1 MADVITRFKL
11 ETTQYD
17 SKLRDAT
24 KGLAQLAKDTQKAGG
39 DMNKMSKEQVE
50 AARSLGKLAG
60 GATNAKE
67 KVRELV
73 NAYNKLAKEYN
84 DLSEKN
90 KRSDFAKAMSDSMNE
105 LKGRIRE
112 AKQELYSSS
121 NGAFGKYG
129 QVVDTIGS
137 KLGIA
142 GNLTSML
149 TSKTALLTAGI
160 GAATTVVAAGA
171 KAWADYNEQLSRR
184 DNATMVTTGLKG
196 NDADRMTDAMTSVA
210 KVYNVD
216 FREAINA
223 ANTLMTQFGLSGD
236 EAIQLI
242 RDGMQ
247 GMIEGDG
254 PKLLSMIQQYAPS
267 FRDAGIS
274 ASQLVAI
281 IHNSE
286 GGIFTD
292 QNMNAIVM
300 GIKNIRLMTNSTS
313 EALAKLGID
322 GEEMT
327 HKLNDGSMTIFEA
340 LGKVS
345 QAIEKT
351 GSGSQAAGEV
361 MQQVFGRQGAAA
373 GTKLGE
379 AIATLNTNLEE
390 TKNQTGEVGKATA
403 ELELATDKLNSAIRD
418 CFGWDGWKEMSTGL
432 KTDFVEGLTTILRLV
447 TKIKK
452 TWGSIQWTVGQ
463 YYPQGDGSDEI
474 SWPDESETTTPYN
487 PSSSIVAESKRK
499 IAEAKRKLRS
509 SRSSGGGGRGG
520 RGGGGHTGGGT
531 DTIVVKTE
539 EQLNNEKIQELA
551 RSYEK
556 ASEER
561 RAAIREEIKTLQE
574 RNKEIQRYYDIATGK
589 VLSPTGDGKVSQLV
603 AGPANFASQGFM
615 QIGALNTTPTLG
627 QLQTKL
633 AGVRQDQLLSTSS
646 EEYSQYEVFAKA
658 LEESIKKITGND
670 SDKKEVKLTDQLGN
684 VASGLSSVVGG
695 MEQLGIEVPE
705 GMKDMISG
713 LQSIIGIV
721 NGITTILTAIKAIQT
736 AQTFLHF
743 RRGGIVPHAA
753 GGYRVPGND
762 YADMTPIMVSSGEI
776 IMNKAQQGNLLSQMR
791 QARDS
796 DHGEIVARL
805 SGEDI
810 LLVANRHL
818 RRTGK
823 GELVTWKS

>member
-11 ETTQYD
+11 ETSQYD

-90 KRSDFAKAMSDSMNE
+90 KQSDFAKAMSDSLNE
-105 LKGRIRE
+105 LKGRIRD
-112 AKQELYSSS
+112 AKQELYGLNEETGNVGGVMGMLKDKLTFNIDALKLFNAGLAASKMALQVAGDALMSSEELVDEWGRTMEAGQS
-121 NGAFGKYG
+121 VYEGFLNAINNGDISGFLSRIDQIVQAARTAYDEMDRLGTMKTIQSPQFSKQEAENNRMRLMLMTGRYIAPAAGSGLKPSMENGALLSPGQIKGLEQKLQNGMKSIVKLTQNELKQTGK
-129 QVVDTIGS
+129 
-137 KLGIA
+137 
-142 GNLTSML
+142 
-149 TSKTALLTAGI
+149 
-160 GAATTVVAAGA
+160 
-171 KAWADYNEQLSRR
+171 
-184 DNATMVTTGLKG
+184 
-196 NDADRMTDAMTSVA
+196 
-210 KVYNVD
+210 
-216 FREAINA
+216 AINA
-223 ANTLMTQFGLSGD
+223 YYDKLAKQNGIAYKDFLKGTSSMAEYDKRVAGARKYQEWQFEHSTLDIETGRRIAPRTGNPFEQYKGWDVFRVDKMGKNSFNDLVG
-236 EAIQLI
+236 LI
-242 RDGMQ
+242 R
-247 GMIEGDG
+247 
-254 PKLLSMIQQYAPS
+254 QQQQQS
-267 FRDAGIS
+267 
-274 ASQLVAI
+274 SQLY
-281 IHNSE
+281 S
-286 GGIFTD
+286 T
-292 QNMNAIVM
+292 M
-300 GIKNIRLMTNSTS
+300 GQAYR
-313 EALAKLGID
+313 
-322 GEEMT
+322 
-327 HKLNDGSMTIFEA
+327 TIN
-340 LGKVS
+340 
-345 QAIEKT
+345 
-351 GSGSQAAGEV
+351 
-361 MQQVFGRQGAAA
+361 R
-373 GTKLGE
+373 
-379 AIATLNTNLEE
+379 
-390 TKNQTGEVGKATA
+390 
-403 ELELATDKLNSAIRD
+403 
-418 CFGWDGWKEMSTGL
+418 
-432 KTDFVEGLTTILRLV
+432 VEGITPKKIL
-447 TKIKK
+447 
-452 TWGSIQWTVGQ
+452 
-463 YYPQGDGSDEI
+463 
-474 SWPDESETTTPYN
+474 
-487 PSSSIVAESKRK
+487 
-499 IAEAKRKLRS
+499 
-509 SRSSGGGGRGG
+509 SGGGGS
-520 RGGGGHTGGGT
+520 GGHTGGGT
-531 DTIVVKTE
+531 NTTVVKTE

-551 RSYEK
+551 RSYEM

-589 VLSPTGDGKVSQLV
+589 VLAPTGDGKVSQLV
-603 AGPANFASQGFM
+603 AGPANFASQDFM

-633 AGVRQDQLLSTSS
+633 AGVRQDQLLSTSAD
-646 EEYSQYEVFAKA
+646 EYGQYEGLAKA

-684 VASGLSSVVGG
+684 VASGLSGVVGG
-695 MEQLGIEVPE
+695 MEQLGIEVPK

-721 NGITTILTAIKAIQT
+721 NGITTILTAIEAIQAADT
-736 AQTFLHF
+736 LIPF

-753 GGYRVPGND
+753 EGYRVPGND
-762 YADMTPIMVSSGEI
+762 YADMTPIMVSSGELI
-776 IMNKAQQGNLLSQMR
+776 LNKAQQGNLLSQMQ

>member
-1 MADVITRFKL
+1 MAADVITRFKL
-11 ETTQYD
+11 ETSQYD

-90 KRSDFAKAMSDSMNE
+90 KQSDFAKAMSDSLNE
-105 LKGRIRE
+105 LKGRIRD
-112 AKQELYSSS
+112 AKQELYGLNEETGNVGGVMGMLKDKLTFNIDALKLFNAGLAASKMALQVAGDALMSSEELVDEWGRTMEAGQS
-121 NGAFGKYG
+121 VYEGFLNAINNGDISGFLSRIDQIVQAARTAYDEMDRLGTMK
-129 QVVDTIGS
+129 TIQSPQFSKQEAENNRMRLMLMTGRYIAPAAGS
-137 KLGIA
+137 GLKA
-142 GNLTSML
+142 SME
-149 TSKTALLTAGI
+149 SGALLSPGQIKGLEQKLQNGMKSIVTL
-160 GAATTVVAAGA
+160 TQ
-171 KAWADYNEQLSRR
+171 NELKQ
-184 DNATMVTTGLKG
+184 TGK
-196 NDADRMTDAMTSVA
+196 
-210 KVYNVD
+210 
-216 FREAINA
+216 AINA
-223 ANTLMTQFGLSGD
+223 YYDKLAKQNGIAYKDFLKGTSSMAEYDKRVTGARKYQEWQFEHSTLDIETGRRIAPRTGNPFEQYKGWDVFRVDKMGKNSFNDLVG
-236 EAIQLI
+236 LI
-242 RDGMQ
+242 R
-247 GMIEGDG
+247 
-254 PKLLSMIQQYAPS
+254 QQQQQS
-267 FRDAGIS
+267 N
-274 ASQLVAI
+274 QLY
-281 IHNSE
+281 S
-286 GGIFTD
+286 T
-292 QNMNAIVM
+292 M
-300 GIKNIRLMTNSTS
+300 GQAYR
-313 EALAKLGID
+313 
-322 GEEMT
+322 
-327 HKLNDGSMTIFEA
+327 TIN
-340 LGKVS
+340 
-345 QAIEKT
+345 
-351 GSGSQAAGEV
+351 
-361 MQQVFGRQGAAA
+361 R
-373 GTKLGE
+373 
-379 AIATLNTNLEE
+379 
-390 TKNQTGEVGKATA
+390 
-403 ELELATDKLNSAIRD
+403 
-418 CFGWDGWKEMSTGL
+418 
-432 KTDFVEGLTTILRLV
+432 VEGITPKKIL
-447 TKIKK
+447 
-452 TWGSIQWTVGQ
+452 
-463 YYPQGDGSDEI
+463 
-474 SWPDESETTTPYN
+474 
-487 PSSSIVAESKRK
+487 
-499 IAEAKRKLRS
+499 
-509 SRSSGGGGRGG
+509 SGGGGS
-520 RGGGGHTGGGT
+520 GGHTGGGT
-531 DTIVVKTE
+531 NTTVVKTE

-551 RSYEK
+551 RSYEN

-589 VLSPTGDGKVSQLV
+589 VLAPTGDGKVSQLV

-633 AGVRQDQLLSTSS
+633 AGVRQDQLLATSS
-646 EEYSQYEVFAKA
+646 EEYGQYEELAKA

-684 VASGLSSVVGG
+684 VASGLSGVVGG
-695 MEQLGIEVPE
+695 MEQLGIEVPK

-721 NGITTILTAIKAIQT
+721 NGITTILTAIEAIQAADT
-736 AQTFLHF
+736 LIPF

-762 YADMTPIMVSSGEI
+762 YADMTPIMVSSGELI
-776 IMNKAQQGNLLSQMR
+776 LNKAQQGNLLSQMQ
-791 QARDS
+791 QARES

>member
-11 ETTQYD
+11 ETSQYD

-90 KRSDFAKAMSDSMNE
+90 KRSDFAKAMSDSLNE

-112 AKQELYSSS
+112 AKQELYGLNEETGNVGGVMGMLKDKLTFNIDALKLFNAGLAASKMALQVAGDALMSSEELVDEWGRTLEAGQS
-121 NGAFGKYG
+121 VYEGFLNAINNGDISGFLSRIDQIVQAARTAYDEMDRLGTMK
-129 QVVDTIGS
+129 TIQSPQFSKQEAENNRMRLMLMTGRYIAPAAGS
-137 KLGIA
+137 GLKA
-142 GNLTSML
+142 SME
-149 TSKTALLTAGI
+149 SGALLSPGQIKGLEQKLQNGMKSIVTL
-160 GAATTVVAAGA
+160 TQ
-171 KAWADYNEQLSRR
+171 NELKQ
-184 DNATMVTTGLKG
+184 TGK
-196 NDADRMTDAMTSVA
+196 
-210 KVYNVD
+210 
-216 FREAINA
+216 AINA
-223 ANTLMTQFGLSGD
+223 YYDKLAKQNGIAYKDFLKGTSSMAEYDKRVTGARKYQEWQFEHSTLDIETGRRIAPRTGNPFEQYKGWDVFRVDKMGKNSFNDLVG
-236 EAIQLI
+236 LI
-242 RDGMQ
+242 R
-247 GMIEGDG
+247 
-254 PKLLSMIQQYAPS
+254 QQQQQS
-267 FRDAGIS
+267 
-274 ASQLVAI
+274 SQLY
-281 IHNSE
+281 S
-286 GGIFTD
+286 T
-292 QNMNAIVM
+292 M
-300 GIKNIRLMTNSTS
+300 GQAYR
-313 EALAKLGID
+313 
-322 GEEMT
+322 
-327 HKLNDGSMTIFEA
+327 TIN
-340 LGKVS
+340 
-345 QAIEKT
+345 
-351 GSGSQAAGEV
+351 
-361 MQQVFGRQGAAA
+361 R
-373 GTKLGE
+373 
-379 AIATLNTNLEE
+379 
-390 TKNQTGEVGKATA
+390 
-403 ELELATDKLNSAIRD
+403 
-418 CFGWDGWKEMSTGL
+418 
-432 KTDFVEGLTTILRLV
+432 VEGITPKKIL
-447 TKIKK
+447 
-452 TWGSIQWTVGQ
+452 
-463 YYPQGDGSDEI
+463 
-474 SWPDESETTTPYN
+474 
-487 PSSSIVAESKRK
+487 
-499 IAEAKRKLRS
+499 
-509 SRSSGGGGRGG
+509 SGGGGS
-520 RGGGGHTGGGT
+520 GGHTGGGT
-531 DTIVVKTE
+531 NTTVVKTE

-551 RSYEK
+551 RSYEM

-589 VLSPTGDGKVSQLV
+589 VRTPTGDGKVSQLV

-633 AGVRQDQLLSTSS
+633 AGVRQDQLLATSS
-646 EEYSQYEVFAKA
+646 EEYGQYEGLAKA

-670 SDKKEVKLTDQLGN
+670 GDKKEVKLTDQLGN
-684 VASGLSSVVGG
+684 VASGLSGVVGG
-695 MEQLGIEVPE
+695 MEQLGIEVPK

-721 NGITTILTAIKAIQT
+721 NGITTILTAIEAIQAADT
-736 AQTFLHF
+736 LIPF

-762 YADMTPIMVSSGEI
+762 YADMTPIMVSSGELI
-776 IMNKAQQGNLLSQMR
+776 LNKAQQGNLLSQMQ

>member
-1 MADVITRFKL
+1 MADIITRFKL
-11 ETTQYD
+11 ETSQYD

-90 KRSDFAKAMSDSMNE
+90 KQSDFANAMSDSLNE
-105 LKGRIRE
+105 LKGRIRD
-112 AKQELYSSS
+112 AKQELYGLNEETGNVGGVMGMLKDKLTFNIDALKLFNAGLAASKMALQVAGDALMSSEELVDEWGRTMEAGQS
-121 NGAFGKYG
+121 VYEGFLNAINNGDISGFLSRIDQIVQAARTAYDEMDRLGTMK
-129 QVVDTIGS
+129 TIQSPQFSKQEAENNRMRLMLMTGRYIAPAAGS
-137 KLGIA
+137 GLKA
-142 GNLTSML
+142 SME
-149 TSKTALLTAGI
+149 SGALLSPGQIKGLEQKLQNGMKSIVKLTQ
-160 GAATTVVAAGA
+160 
-171 KAWADYNEQLSRR
+171 NELKQ
-184 DNATMVTTGLKG
+184 TGK
-196 NDADRMTDAMTSVA
+196 
-210 KVYNVD
+210 
-216 FREAINA
+216 AINA
-223 ANTLMTQFGLSGD
+223 YYDKLAKQNGIAYKDFLKGTSSMAEYDKRVTGARKYQEWQFEHSTLDIETGRRIAPRTGNPFEQYKGWDVFRVDKMGKNSFNDLVG
-236 EAIQLI
+236 LI
-242 RDGMQ
+242 R
-247 GMIEGDG
+247 
-254 PKLLSMIQQYAPS
+254 QQQQQS
-267 FRDAGIS
+267 
-274 ASQLVAI
+274 SQLY
-281 IHNSE
+281 S
-286 GGIFTD
+286 T
-292 QNMNAIVM
+292 M
-300 GIKNIRLMTNSTS
+300 GQAYR
-313 EALAKLGID
+313 
-322 GEEMT
+322 
-327 HKLNDGSMTIFEA
+327 TIN
-340 LGKVS
+340 
-345 QAIEKT
+345 
-351 GSGSQAAGEV
+351 
-361 MQQVFGRQGAAA
+361 R
-373 GTKLGE
+373 
-379 AIATLNTNLEE
+379 
-390 TKNQTGEVGKATA
+390 
-403 ELELATDKLNSAIRD
+403 
-418 CFGWDGWKEMSTGL
+418 
-432 KTDFVEGLTTILRLV
+432 VEGITPKKIL
-447 TKIKK
+447 
-452 TWGSIQWTVGQ
+452 S
-463 YYPQGDGSDEI
+463 
-474 SWPDESETTTPYN
+474 
-487 PSSSIVAESKRK
+487 
-499 IAEAKRKLRS
+499 
-509 SRSSGGGGRGG
+509 GG

-531 DTIVVKTE
+531 NTTVVKTE

-551 RSYEK
+551 RSYEM

-561 RAAIREEIKTLQE
+561 RAAIREEIKMLQE

-589 VLSPTGDGKVSQLV
+589 VLAPTGDGKVSQLV

-633 AGVRQDQLLSTSS
+633 AGVRQDQLLATSAD
-646 EEYSQYEVFAKA
+646 EYDQYEGLAKA

-670 SDKKEVKLTDQLGN
+670 GDKKEAKLTDQLGN
-684 VASGLSSVVGG
+684 VASGLSGVVGG
-695 MEQLGIEVPE
+695 MEQLGIEVPK

-721 NGITTILTAIKAIQT
+721 NGITTILTAIEAIQAADT
-736 AQTFLHF
+736 LIPF

-762 YADMTPIMVSSGEI
+762 YADMTPIMVSSGELI
-776 IMNKAQQGNLLSQMR
+776 LNKAQQGNLLSQMQ

>member
-11 ETTQYD
+11 ETSQYD

-90 KRSDFAKAMSDSMNE
+90 KQSDFAKAMSDSMNE
-105 LKGRIRE
+105 LKGRIRD
-112 AKQELYSSS
+112 AKQELYGLNEETGNVGGVMGMLRDKLTFNIDALKLFNAGLAASKMALQVAGDALMSSEELVDEWGRNLEAGKS
-121 NGAFGKYG
+121 VYEGFLNAINNGDISGFLSRIDQIVQAARTAYDEMDRLGTMKTIQSPQFSKQEAENNRMRLMLMTGRYIAPAAGSGLKPSMENGALLSPGQIKGLEQKLQNGMKSIVTLTQNELKQTGK
-129 QVVDTIGS
+129 
-137 KLGIA
+137 
-142 GNLTSML
+142 
-149 TSKTALLTAGI
+149 
-160 GAATTVVAAGA
+160 
-171 KAWADYNEQLSRR
+171 
-184 DNATMVTTGLKG
+184 
-196 NDADRMTDAMTSVA
+196 
-210 KVYNVD
+210 
-216 FREAINA
+216 AINA
-223 ANTLMTQFGLSGD
+223 YYDKLAKQNGIAYKDFLKGTSSMAEYDKRVAGARKYQEWQFEHSTLDIETGRRIAPRTGNPFEQYKGWDVFRVDKMGKNSFNDLVG
-236 EAIQLI
+236 LI
-242 RDGMQ
+242 R
-247 GMIEGDG
+247 
-254 PKLLSMIQQYAPS
+254 QQQQQS
-267 FRDAGIS
+267 
-274 ASQLVAI
+274 SQLYSTMGQAYRTINRV
-281 IHNSE
+281 E
-286 GGIFTD
+286 GITP
-292 QNMNAIVM
+292 
-300 GIKNIRLMTNSTS
+300 KNIL
-313 EALAKLGID
+313 
-322 GEEMT
+322 
-327 HKLNDGSMTIFEA
+327 
-340 LGKVS
+340 
-345 QAIEKT
+345 
-351 GSGSQAAGEV
+351 
-361 MQQVFGRQGAAA
+361 
-373 GTKLGE
+373 
-379 AIATLNTNLEE
+379 
-390 TKNQTGEVGKATA
+390 
-403 ELELATDKLNSAIRD
+403 
-418 CFGWDGWKEMSTGL
+418 
-432 KTDFVEGLTTILRLV
+432 
-447 TKIKK
+447 
-452 TWGSIQWTVGQ
+452 
-463 YYPQGDGSDEI
+463 
-474 SWPDESETTTPYN
+474 
-487 PSSSIVAESKRK
+487 
-499 IAEAKRKLRS
+499 
-509 SRSSGGGGRGG
+509 SGGGG
-520 RGGGGHTGGGT
+520 GGGGHTGGGT
-531 DTIVVKTE
+531 HTTVVKTE
-539 EQLNNEKIQELA
+539 EQLNNDKIQELA

-589 VLSPTGDGKVSQLV
+589 VLAPTGDGKVSQLV

-633 AGVRQDQLLSTSS
+633 AGVRQDQLLATSAG
-646 EEYSQYEVFAKA
+646 EYNQYEELAKA

-670 SDKKEVKLTDQLGN
+670 GDKKEVKLTDQLGN
-684 VASGLSSVVGG
+684 VASGLSGVVGG
-695 MEQLGIEVPE
+695 MEQLGIEVPK

-721 NGITTILTAIKAIQT
+721 NGITTILTAIEAIQAADT
-736 AQTFLHF
+736 LIPF

-762 YADMTPIMVSSGEI
+762 YADMTPIMVSSGELI
-776 IMNKAQQGNLLSQMR
+776 LNKAQQGNLLSQMQ

>member
-1 MADVITRFKL
+1 MAADVITRFKL
-11 ETTQYD
+11 ETSQYD

-112 AKQELYSSS
+112 AKQELYGLNEETGNVGGVMGMLKDKLTFNIDALKLFNAGLAASKMALQVAGDALMSSEELVDEWGRTLEAGQS
-121 NGAFGKYG
+121 VYEGFLNAINNGDISGFLSRIDQIVQAARTAYDEMDRLGTMK
-129 QVVDTIGS
+129 TIQSPQFSKQEAENNRMRLMLMTGRYIAPAAGS
-137 KLGIA
+137 GLKA
-142 GNLTSML
+142 SME
-149 TSKTALLTAGI
+149 SGALLSPGQIKGLEQKLQNGMKSIVTL
-160 GAATTVVAAGA
+160 TQ
-171 KAWADYNEQLSRR
+171 NELKQ
-184 DNATMVTTGLKG
+184 TGK
-196 NDADRMTDAMTSVA
+196 
-210 KVYNVD
+210 
-216 FREAINA
+216 AINA
-223 ANTLMTQFGLSGD
+223 YYDKLAKQNGIAYKDFLKGTSSMAEYDKRVAGARKYQEWQFEHSTLDIETGRRIAPRTGNPFEQYKGWDVFRVDKMGKNSFNDLVG
-236 EAIQLI
+236 LI
-242 RDGMQ
+242 R
-247 GMIEGDG
+247 
-254 PKLLSMIQQYAPS
+254 QQQQQS
-267 FRDAGIS
+267 
-274 ASQLVAI
+274 SQLY
-281 IHNSE
+281 S
-286 GGIFTD
+286 T
-292 QNMNAIVM
+292 M
-300 GIKNIRLMTNSTS
+300 GQAYR
-313 EALAKLGID
+313 
-322 GEEMT
+322 
-327 HKLNDGSMTIFEA
+327 TIN
-340 LGKVS
+340 
-345 QAIEKT
+345 
-351 GSGSQAAGEV
+351 
-361 MQQVFGRQGAAA
+361 R
-373 GTKLGE
+373 
-379 AIATLNTNLEE
+379 
-390 TKNQTGEVGKATA
+390 
-403 ELELATDKLNSAIRD
+403 
-418 CFGWDGWKEMSTGL
+418 
-432 KTDFVEGLTTILRLV
+432 VEGITPKKIL
-447 TKIKK
+447 
-452 TWGSIQWTVGQ
+452 
-463 YYPQGDGSDEI
+463 
-474 SWPDESETTTPYN
+474 
-487 PSSSIVAESKRK
+487 
-499 IAEAKRKLRS
+499 
-509 SRSSGGGGRGG
+509 SGGGGS
-520 RGGGGHTGGGT
+520 GGHTGGGT
-531 DTIVVKTE
+531 NTTVVKTE

-551 RSYEK
+551 RSYEM

-589 VLSPTGDGKVSQLV
+589 VRTPTGDGKVSQLV

-633 AGVRQDQLLSTSS
+633 AGVRQDQLLATSS
-646 EEYSQYEVFAKA
+646 EEYGQYEGLAKA

-670 SDKKEVKLTDQLGN
+670 GDKKEVKLTDQLGN
-684 VASGLSSVVGG
+684 VASGLSGVVGG
-695 MEQLGIEVPE
+695 MEQLGIEVPK

-721 NGITTILTAIKAIQT
+721 NGITTILTAIEAIQAADT
-736 AQTFLHF
+736 LIPF

-762 YADMTPIMVSSGEI
+762 YADMTPIMVSSGELI
-776 IMNKAQQGNLLSQMR
+776 LNKAQQGNLLSQMQ

>member
-11 ETTQYD
+11 ETSQYD

-105 LKGRIRE
+105 LKGRIRD
-112 AKQELYSSS
+112 AKQELYGLNEETGNVGGVMGMLKDKLTFNIDALKLFNAGLAASKMALQVAGDALMSSEELVDEWGRTMKAGQS
-121 NGAFGKYG
+121 VYEGFLNAINNGDISGFLSRIDQIVQAARTAYDEMDRLGTMKTIQSPQFSKQEAENNRMRLMLMTGRYIAPAAGSGLKPSMENGALLSPGQIKGLEQKLQNGMKSIVTLTQNELKQTGK
-129 QVVDTIGS
+129 
-137 KLGIA
+137 
-142 GNLTSML
+142 
-149 TSKTALLTAGI
+149 
-160 GAATTVVAAGA
+160 
-171 KAWADYNEQLSRR
+171 
-184 DNATMVTTGLKG
+184 
-196 NDADRMTDAMTSVA
+196 
-210 KVYNVD
+210 
-216 FREAINA
+216 AINA
-223 ANTLMTQFGLSGD
+223 YYDKLAKQNGIAYKDFLKGTSSMAEYDKRVAGARKYQEWQFEHSTLDIETGRRIAPRTGNPFEQYKGWDVFRVDKMGKNSFNDLVG
-236 EAIQLI
+236 LI
-242 RDGMQ
+242 R
-247 GMIEGDG
+247 
-254 PKLLSMIQQYAPS
+254 QQQQQT
-267 FRDAGIS
+267 
-274 ASQLVAI
+274 SQLY
-281 IHNSE
+281 S
-286 GGIFTD
+286 T
-292 QNMNAIVM
+292 M
-300 GIKNIRLMTNSTS
+300 GQGYR
-313 EALAKLGID
+313 
-322 GEEMT
+322 
-327 HKLNDGSMTIFEA
+327 TIN
-340 LGKVS
+340 
-345 QAIEKT
+345 
-351 GSGSQAAGEV
+351 
-361 MQQVFGRQGAAA
+361 R
-373 GTKLGE
+373 
-379 AIATLNTNLEE
+379 
-390 TKNQTGEVGKATA
+390 
-403 ELELATDKLNSAIRD
+403 
-418 CFGWDGWKEMSTGL
+418 
-432 KTDFVEGLTTILRLV
+432 VEGITPKKIL
-447 TKIKK
+447 
-452 TWGSIQWTVGQ
+452 
-463 YYPQGDGSDEI
+463 
-474 SWPDESETTTPYN
+474 
-487 PSSSIVAESKRK
+487 
-499 IAEAKRKLRS
+499 
-509 SRSSGGGGRGG
+509 SGGG
-520 RGGGGHTGGGT
+520 GGGGHTGGGT
-531 DTIVVKTE
+531 DTTVVKTE

-556 ASEER
+556 ASEDR

-589 VLSPTGDGKVSQLV
+589 VLAPTGDGKVSQLV
-603 AGPANFASQGFM
+603 SDPANFASQGFM

-633 AGVRQDQLLSTSS
+633 AGVRQDQLLSTSAD
-646 EEYSQYEVFAKA
+646 EYGQYEGLAKA

-670 SDKKEVKLTDQLGN
+670 GDKKEVKLTDQLGN
-684 VASGLSSVVGG
+684 VASGLSGVVGG
-695 MEQLGIEVPE
+695 MEQLGIEVPK

-721 NGITTILTAIKAIQT
+721 NGITTILTAIEAIQAADT
-736 AQTFLHF
+736 LIPF
-743 RRGGIVPHAA
+743 RRGGVVPHAA

-776 IMNKAQQGNLLSQMR
+776 ILNKAQQGNLLSQIQ

>member
-1 MADVITRFKL
+1 MADIITRFKL
-11 ETTQYD
+11 ETSQYD

-90 KRSDFAKAMSDSMNE
+90 KQSDFAKAMSDSLNE
-105 LKGRIRE
+105 LKGRIRD
-112 AKQELYSSS
+112 AKQELYGLNEETGNVGGVMGMLKDKLTFNIDALKLFNAGLAASKMALQVAGDALMSSEELVDEWGRTMEAGQS
-121 NGAFGKYG
+121 VYEGFLNAINNGDISGFLSRIDQIVQAARTAYDEMDRLGTMK
-129 QVVDTIGS
+129 TIQSPQFSKQEAENNRMRLMLMTGRYIAPAAGS
-137 KLGIA
+137 GLKA
-142 GNLTSML
+142 SME
-149 TSKTALLTAGI
+149 SGALLSPGQIKGLEQKLQNGMKSIVKLTQ
-160 GAATTVVAAGA
+160 
-171 KAWADYNEQLSRR
+171 NELKQ
-184 DNATMVTTGLKG
+184 TGK
-196 NDADRMTDAMTSVA
+196 
-210 KVYNVD
+210 
-216 FREAINA
+216 AINA
-223 ANTLMTQFGLSGD
+223 YYDKLAKQNGIAYKDFLKGTSSMAEYDKRVTGARKYQEWQFEHSTLDIETGRRIAPRTGNPFEQYKGWDVFRVDKMGKNSFNDLVG
-236 EAIQLI
+236 LI
-242 RDGMQ
+242 R
-247 GMIEGDG
+247 
-254 PKLLSMIQQYAPS
+254 QQQQQS
-267 FRDAGIS
+267 
-274 ASQLVAI
+274 SQLY
-281 IHNSE
+281 S
-286 GGIFTD
+286 T
-292 QNMNAIVM
+292 M
-300 GIKNIRLMTNSTS
+300 GQAYR
-313 EALAKLGID
+313 
-322 GEEMT
+322 
-327 HKLNDGSMTIFEA
+327 TIN
-340 LGKVS
+340 
-345 QAIEKT
+345 
-351 GSGSQAAGEV
+351 
-361 MQQVFGRQGAAA
+361 R
-373 GTKLGE
+373 
-379 AIATLNTNLEE
+379 
-390 TKNQTGEVGKATA
+390 
-403 ELELATDKLNSAIRD
+403 
-418 CFGWDGWKEMSTGL
+418 
-432 KTDFVEGLTTILRLV
+432 VEGITPKKIL
-447 TKIKK
+447 
-452 TWGSIQWTVGQ
+452 
-463 YYPQGDGSDEI
+463 
-474 SWPDESETTTPYN
+474 
-487 PSSSIVAESKRK
+487 
-499 IAEAKRKLRS
+499 
-509 SRSSGGGGRGG
+509 SGGG
-520 RGGGGHTGGGT
+520 GGGGHTGGGT
-531 DTIVVKTE
+531 NTTVVKTE

-551 RSYEK
+551 RSYEN

-589 VLSPTGDGKVSQLV
+589 VLAPTGDGKVSQLV

-633 AGVRQDQLLSTSS
+633 AGVRQDQLLATSAD
-646 EEYSQYEVFAKA
+646 EYDQYEGLAKA

-670 SDKKEVKLTDQLGN
+670 GDKKEVKLTDQLGN
-684 VASGLSSVVGG
+684 VASGLSGVVGG
-695 MEQLGIEVPE
+695 MEQLGIEVPK

-721 NGITTILTAIKAIQT
+721 NGITTILTAIEAIQAADT
-736 AQTFLHF
+736 LIPF

-762 YADMTPIMVSSGEI
+762 YADMTPIMVSSGEVI
-776 IMNKAQQGNLLSQMR
+776 LNKAQQGNLLSQMQ

>member
-1 MADVITRFKL
+1 MADIITRFKL
-11 ETTQYD
+11 ETSQYD

-90 KRSDFAKAMSDSMNE
+90 KQSDFAKAMSDSLNE
-105 LKGRIRE
+105 LKGRIRD
-112 AKQELYSSS
+112 AKQELYGLNEETGNVGGVMGMLKDKLTFNIDALKLFNAGLAASKMALQVAGDALMSSEELVDEWGRTMEAGQS
-121 NGAFGKYG
+121 VYEGFLNAINNGDISGFLSRIDQIVQAARTAYDEMDRLGTMK
-129 QVVDTIGS
+129 TIQSPQFSKQEAENNRMRLMLMTGRYIAPAAGS
-137 KLGIA
+137 GLKA
-142 GNLTSML
+142 SME
-149 TSKTALLTAGI
+149 SGALLSPGQIKGLEQKLQNGMKSIVKLTQ
-160 GAATTVVAAGA
+160 
-171 KAWADYNEQLSRR
+171 NELKQ
-184 DNATMVTTGLKG
+184 TGK
-196 NDADRMTDAMTSVA
+196 
-210 KVYNVD
+210 
-216 FREAINA
+216 AINA
-223 ANTLMTQFGLSGD
+223 YYDKLAKQNGIAYKDFLKGTSSMAEYDKRVTGARKYQEWQFEHSTLDIETGRRIAPRTGNPFEQYKGWDVFRVDKMGKNSFNDLVG
-236 EAIQLI
+236 LI
-242 RDGMQ
+242 R
-247 GMIEGDG
+247 
-254 PKLLSMIQQYAPS
+254 QQQQQS
-267 FRDAGIS
+267 
-274 ASQLVAI
+274 SQLY
-281 IHNSE
+281 S
-286 GGIFTD
+286 T
-292 QNMNAIVM
+292 M
-300 GIKNIRLMTNSTS
+300 GQAYR
-313 EALAKLGID
+313 
-322 GEEMT
+322 
-327 HKLNDGSMTIFEA
+327 TIN
-340 LGKVS
+340 
-345 QAIEKT
+345 
-351 GSGSQAAGEV
+351 
-361 MQQVFGRQGAAA
+361 R
-373 GTKLGE
+373 
-379 AIATLNTNLEE
+379 
-390 TKNQTGEVGKATA
+390 
-403 ELELATDKLNSAIRD
+403 
-418 CFGWDGWKEMSTGL
+418 
-432 KTDFVEGLTTILRLV
+432 VEGITPKKIL
-447 TKIKK
+447 
-452 TWGSIQWTVGQ
+452 
-463 YYPQGDGSDEI
+463 
-474 SWPDESETTTPYN
+474 
-487 PSSSIVAESKRK
+487 
-499 IAEAKRKLRS
+499 
-509 SRSSGGGGRGG
+509 SGGG
-520 RGGGGHTGGGT
+520 GGGGHTGGGT
-531 DTIVVKTE
+531 NTTVVKTE

-551 RSYEK
+551 RSYEM

-589 VLSPTGDGKVSQLV
+589 VLAPTGDGKVSQLV

-633 AGVRQDQLLSTSS
+633 AGVRQDQLLATSAD
-646 EEYSQYEVFAKA
+646 EYDQYEGLAKA

-670 SDKKEVKLTDQLGN
+670 GDKKEVKLTDQLGN
-684 VASGLSSVVGG
+684 VASGLSGVVGG
-695 MEQLGIEVPE
+695 MEQLGIEVPK

-721 NGITTILTAIKAIQT
+721 NGITTILTAIEAIQAADT
-736 AQTFLHF
+736 LIPF

-762 YADMTPIMVSSGEI
+762 YADMTPIMVSSGELI
-776 IMNKAQQGNLLSQMR
+776 LNKAQQGNLLSQMQ

>member
-1 MADVITRFKL
+1 MAADVITRFKL
-11 ETTQYD
+11 ETSQYD

-112 AKQELYSSS
+112 AKQELYGLNEETGNVGGVMGMLKDKLTFNIDALKLFNAGLAASKMALQVAGDALMSSEELVDEWGRTLEAGQS
-121 NGAFGKYG
+121 VYEGFLNAINNGDISGFLSRIDQIVQAARTAYDEMDRLGTMK
-129 QVVDTIGS
+129 TIQSPQFSKQEAENNRMRLMLMTGRYIAPAAGS
-137 KLGIA
+137 GLKA
-142 GNLTSML
+142 SME
-149 TSKTALLTAGI
+149 SGALLSPGQIKGLEQKLQNGMKSIVTL
-160 GAATTVVAAGA
+160 TQ
-171 KAWADYNEQLSRR
+171 NELKQ
-184 DNATMVTTGLKG
+184 TGK
-196 NDADRMTDAMTSVA
+196 
-210 KVYNVD
+210 
-216 FREAINA
+216 AINA
-223 ANTLMTQFGLSGD
+223 YYDKLAKQNGIAYKDFLKGTSSMAEYDKRVTGARKYQEWQFEHSTLDIETGRRIAPRTGNPFEQYKGWDVFRVDKMGKNSFNDLVG
-236 EAIQLI
+236 LI
-242 RDGMQ
+242 R
-247 GMIEGDG
+247 
-254 PKLLSMIQQYAPS
+254 QQQQQS
-267 FRDAGIS
+267 
-274 ASQLVAI
+274 SQLY
-281 IHNSE
+281 S
-286 GGIFTD
+286 T
-292 QNMNAIVM
+292 M
-300 GIKNIRLMTNSTS
+300 GQAYR
-313 EALAKLGID
+313 
-322 GEEMT
+322 
-327 HKLNDGSMTIFEA
+327 TIN
-340 LGKVS
+340 
-345 QAIEKT
+345 
-351 GSGSQAAGEV
+351 
-361 MQQVFGRQGAAA
+361 R
-373 GTKLGE
+373 
-379 AIATLNTNLEE
+379 
-390 TKNQTGEVGKATA
+390 
-403 ELELATDKLNSAIRD
+403 
-418 CFGWDGWKEMSTGL
+418 
-432 KTDFVEGLTTILRLV
+432 VEGITPKKIL
-447 TKIKK
+447 
-452 TWGSIQWTVGQ
+452 
-463 YYPQGDGSDEI
+463 
-474 SWPDESETTTPYN
+474 
-487 PSSSIVAESKRK
+487 
-499 IAEAKRKLRS
+499 
-509 SRSSGGGGRGG
+509 SGGGGS
-520 RGGGGHTGGGT
+520 GGHTGGGT
-531 DTIVVKTE
+531 NTTVVKTE

-551 RSYEK
+551 RSYEM

-589 VLSPTGDGKVSQLV
+589 VRTPTGDGKVSQLV

-633 AGVRQDQLLSTSS
+633 AGVRQDQLLATSS
-646 EEYSQYEVFAKA
+646 EEYGQYEGLAKA

-670 SDKKEVKLTDQLGN
+670 GDKKEVKLTDQLGN
-684 VASGLSSVVGG
+684 VASGLSGVVGG
-695 MEQLGIEVPE
+695 MEQLGIEVPK

-721 NGITTILTAIKAIQT
+721 NGITTILTAIEAIQAADT
-736 AQTFLHF
+736 LIPF

-762 YADMTPIMVSSGEI
+762 YADMTPIMVSSGELI
-776 IMNKAQQGNLLSQMR
+776 LNKAQQGNLLSQMQ

>member
-1 MADVITRFKL
+1 MAADVITRFKL
-11 ETTQYD
+11 ETAQYD

-90 KRSDFAKAMSDSMNE
+90 KQSDFAKAMSDSLNE

-112 AKQELYSSS
+112 SKQELYGLNEETGNVGGVMGMLRDKLIFNIDALKLFNAGLAASKIALQVAGDALMSSEELVDEWGRTVEAGQS
-121 NGAFGKYG
+121 VYEGFLNAINNGDISGFLSRIDQIVQAARTAYDEMDRLGTMKTIQSPQFSKQEAENNRMRLMLMTGRYIAPAAGSGLKPSMENGALLSSGQIKGLEQKLQNGMKSIVTLTQNELKQTGK
-129 QVVDTIGS
+129 
-137 KLGIA
+137 
-142 GNLTSML
+142 
-149 TSKTALLTAGI
+149 
-160 GAATTVVAAGA
+160 
-171 KAWADYNEQLSRR
+171 
-184 DNATMVTTGLKG
+184 
-196 NDADRMTDAMTSVA
+196 
-210 KVYNVD
+210 
-216 FREAINA
+216 AINA
-223 ANTLMTQFGLSGD
+223 YYDKLAKQNGIAYKDFLEGTSSMAEYDKRVAGARKYQEWQFEHSTIDIETGRRIAPRTGNPFEQYKGWDVFRVDKMGKNSFNDLVGLIRQQQQQSSQLYSTMGQAYRTINRVEGITPKKILSG
-236 EAIQLI
+236 
-242 RDGMQ
+242 
-247 GMIEGDG
+247 
-254 PKLLSMIQQYAPS
+254 
-267 FRDAGIS
+267 
-274 ASQLVAI
+274 
-281 IHNSE
+281 
-286 GGIFTD
+286 GG
-292 QNMNAIVM
+292 
-300 GIKNIRLMTNSTS
+300 
-313 EALAKLGID
+313 
-322 GEEMT
+322 
-327 HKLNDGSMTIFEA
+327 
-340 LGKVS
+340 
-345 QAIEKT
+345 
-351 GSGSQAAGEV
+351 
-361 MQQVFGRQGAAA
+361 
-373 GTKLGE
+373 
-379 AIATLNTNLEE
+379 
-390 TKNQTGEVGKATA
+390 
-403 ELELATDKLNSAIRD
+403 
-418 CFGWDGWKEMSTGL
+418 
-432 KTDFVEGLTTILRLV
+432 
-447 TKIKK
+447 
-452 TWGSIQWTVGQ
+452 
-463 YYPQGDGSDEI
+463 
-474 SWPDESETTTPYN
+474 
-487 PSSSIVAESKRK
+487 
-499 IAEAKRKLRS
+499 
-509 SRSSGGGGRGG
+509 GGGGRGG
-520 RGGGGHTGGGT
+520 GGT
-531 DTIVVKTE
+531 NTTVVKTE

-551 RSYEK
+551 RSYEQ

-589 VLSPTGDGKVSQLV
+589 VLAPTGDGKVSQLV

-633 AGVRQDQLLSTSS
+633 AGVRQDQLLSTSAD
-646 EEYSQYEVFAKA
+646 EYGQYEGLAKA

-684 VASGLSSVVGG
+684 VASGLSGVVGG
-695 MEQLGIEVPE
+695 MEQLGIEVPK

-721 NGITTILTAIKAIQT
+721 NGITTILTAIEAIQAADT
-736 AQTFLHF
+736 LIPF

-762 YADMTPIMVSSGEI
+762 YADMTPIMVSSGEVI
-776 IMNKAQQGNLLSQMR
+776 LNKAQQGNLLSQMQ

>member
-1 MADVITRFKL
+1 MAADVITRFKL
-11 ETTQYD
+11 ETSQYD

-90 KRSDFAKAMSDSMNE
+90 KQSDFAKAMSDSLNE
-105 LKGRIRE
+105 LKGRIRD
-112 AKQELYSSS
+112 AKQELYGLNEETGSVGGVMGMLKDKLTFNIDALKLFNAGLAASKMALQVAGDALMSSEELVDEWGRTLEAGQS
-121 NGAFGKYG
+121 VYEGFLNAINNGDISGFLSRIDQIVQAARTAYDEMDRLGTMK
-129 QVVDTIGS
+129 TIQSPQFSKQEAENNRMRLMLMTGRYIAPAAGS
-137 KLGIA
+137 GLKA
-142 GNLTSML
+142 SME
-149 TSKTALLTAGI
+149 SGALLSPGQIKGLEQKLQNGMKSIVKLTQ
-160 GAATTVVAAGA
+160 
-171 KAWADYNEQLSRR
+171 NELKQ
-184 DNATMVTTGLKG
+184 TGK
-196 NDADRMTDAMTSVA
+196 
-210 KVYNVD
+210 
-216 FREAINA
+216 AINA
-223 ANTLMTQFGLSGD
+223 YYDKLAKQNGIAYKDFLKGTSSMAEYDKRVTGARKYQEWQFEHSTLDVETGRRIAPRTGNPFEQYKGWDVFRVDKMGKNSFNDLVG
-236 EAIQLI
+236 LI
-242 RDGMQ
+242 R
-247 GMIEGDG
+247 
-254 PKLLSMIQQYAPS
+254 QQQQQS
-267 FRDAGIS
+267 
-274 ASQLVAI
+274 SQLY
-281 IHNSE
+281 S
-286 GGIFTD
+286 T
-292 QNMNAIVM
+292 M
-300 GIKNIRLMTNSTS
+300 GQAYR
-313 EALAKLGID
+313 
-322 GEEMT
+322 
-327 HKLNDGSMTIFEA
+327 TIN
-340 LGKVS
+340 
-345 QAIEKT
+345 
-351 GSGSQAAGEV
+351 
-361 MQQVFGRQGAAA
+361 R
-373 GTKLGE
+373 
-379 AIATLNTNLEE
+379 
-390 TKNQTGEVGKATA
+390 
-403 ELELATDKLNSAIRD
+403 
-418 CFGWDGWKEMSTGL
+418 
-432 KTDFVEGLTTILRLV
+432 VEGITPKKIL
-447 TKIKK
+447 
-452 TWGSIQWTVGQ
+452 
-463 YYPQGDGSDEI
+463 
-474 SWPDESETTTPYN
+474 
-487 PSSSIVAESKRK
+487 
-499 IAEAKRKLRS
+499 
-509 SRSSGGGGRGG
+509 SGGGGS
-520 RGGGGHTGGGT
+520 GGHTGGGT
-531 DTIVVKTE
+531 NTTVVKTE

-589 VLSPTGDGKVSQLV
+589 VLAPTGDGKVSQLV

-633 AGVRQDQLLSTSS
+633 AGVRQDQLLATSS
-646 EEYSQYEVFAKA
+646 DEYGQYEGLAKA

-670 SDKKEVKLTDQLGN
+670 GDKKEVKLTDQLGN
-684 VASGLSSVVGG
+684 VASGLSGVVGG
-695 MEQLGIEVPE
+695 MEQLGIEVPK

-721 NGITTILTAIKAIQT
+721 NGITTILTAIEAIQAADT
-736 AQTFLHF
+736 LIPF

-753 GGYRVPGND
+753 EGYRVPGND
-762 YADMTPIMVSSGEI
+762 YADMTPIMVSSGEVI
-776 IMNKAQQGNLLSQMR
+776 LNKAQQGNLLSQMQ

>member
-11 ETTQYD
+11 ETSQYD

-90 KRSDFAKAMSDSMNE
+90 KQSDFAKAMSDSLNE
-105 LKGRIRE
+105 LKGRIRD
-112 AKQELYSSS
+112 AKQELYGLNEETGSVGGVMGMLKDKLTFNIDALKLFNAGLAASKMALQVAGDALMSSEELVDEWGRTMEAGQS
-121 NGAFGKYG
+121 VYEGFLNAINNGDISGFLSRIDQIVQAARTAYDEMDRLGTMK
-129 QVVDTIGS
+129 TIQSPQFSKQEAENNRMRLMLMTGRYIAPAAGS
-137 KLGIA
+137 GLKA
-142 GNLTSML
+142 SME
-149 TSKTALLTAGI
+149 SGALLSLGQIKGLEQKLQNGMKSIVKLTQ
-160 GAATTVVAAGA
+160 
-171 KAWADYNEQLSRR
+171 NELKQ
-184 DNATMVTTGLKG
+184 TGK
-196 NDADRMTDAMTSVA
+196 
-210 KVYNVD
+210 
-216 FREAINA
+216 AINA
-223 ANTLMTQFGLSGD
+223 YYDKLAKQNGIAYKDFLKGTSSMAEYDKRVTGARKYQEWQFEHSTLDIETGRRIAPRTGNPFEQYKGWDVFRVDKMGKNSFNDLVG
-236 EAIQLI
+236 LI
-242 RDGMQ
+242 R
-247 GMIEGDG
+247 
-254 PKLLSMIQQYAPS
+254 QQQQQT
-267 FRDAGIS
+267 
-274 ASQLVAI
+274 SQLY
-281 IHNSE
+281 S
-286 GGIFTD
+286 T
-292 QNMNAIVM
+292 M
-300 GIKNIRLMTNSTS
+300 GQAYR
-313 EALAKLGID
+313 
-322 GEEMT
+322 
-327 HKLNDGSMTIFEA
+327 TIN
-340 LGKVS
+340 
-345 QAIEKT
+345 
-351 GSGSQAAGEV
+351 
-361 MQQVFGRQGAAA
+361 R
-373 GTKLGE
+373 
-379 AIATLNTNLEE
+379 
-390 TKNQTGEVGKATA
+390 
-403 ELELATDKLNSAIRD
+403 
-418 CFGWDGWKEMSTGL
+418 
-432 KTDFVEGLTTILRLV
+432 VEGITPKKIL
-447 TKIKK
+447 
-452 TWGSIQWTVGQ
+452 
-463 YYPQGDGSDEI
+463 
-474 SWPDESETTTPYN
+474 
-487 PSSSIVAESKRK
+487 
-499 IAEAKRKLRS
+499 
-509 SRSSGGGGRGG
+509 SGGGGS
-520 RGGGGHTGGGT
+520 GGHTGGGT
-531 DTIVVKTE
+531 NTTVVKTE

-551 RSYEK
+551 RSYEM

-589 VLSPTGDGKVSQLV
+589 VLAPTGDGKVSQLV

-633 AGVRQDQLLSTSS
+633 AGVRQDQLLATSAD
-646 EEYSQYEVFAKA
+646 EYDQYEGLAKA

-670 SDKKEVKLTDQLGN
+670 GDKKEVKLTAQLGN
-684 VASGLSSVVGG
+684 VASGLSGVVGG
-695 MEQLGIEVPE
+695 MEQLGIEVPK

-721 NGITTILTAIKAIQT
+721 NGITTILTAIEAIQAADT
-736 AQTFLHF
+736 LIPF

-762 YADMTPIMVSSGEI
+762 YADMTPIMVSSGELI
-776 IMNKAQQGNLLSQMR
+776 LNKAQQGNLLSQMQ
-791 QARDS
+791 QARES